1 MSDLIFAGFGGQG
14 VLTAG
19 LIIAKTAMDFGDNVT
34 WIPSYGSEMRGG
46 TANCNVKI
54 SPQKIASPFIHEI
67 DVLVAM
73 NQPSVAKFMPMMRPG
88 GTLIF
93 NSTMITDT
101 DSMRDDIHLVAVP
114 ATAIAIEAENP
125 KGGNVA
131 ILGGLAASK
140 TLYDGDVIEKGIE
153 AFFASKGRNNP
164 KNALVF
170 SQGVAQSKILR

>member
-54 SPQKIASPFIHEI
+54 SPNKVASPFIDEVDI
-67 DVLVAM
+67 LVAM
-73 NQPSVAKFMPMMRPG
+73 NQPSVDKFMPKIRPG
-88 GTLIF
+88 GYLIY
-93 NSTMITDT
+93 NSTMISDT
-101 DSMRDDIHLVAVP
+101 DSMRDDIHIIACP
-114 ATAIAIEAENP
+114 ATEIAVEAANP

-131 ILGGLAASK
+131 ILGGFAAANC
-140 TLYDGDVIEKGIE
+140 LYSREVIEKGINN
-153 AFFASKGRNNP
+153 FFESKGRNNP

-170 SQGVAQSKILR
+170 DEGIKQSKVIR